1 MFSATM
7 ALVISRPPR
16 LPAGIEAIEPVDLLD
31 AVAFLVFAGIGVLI
45 AARRPEN
52 PIGWMFTAIGFLVLL
67 AGFATE
73 YALYALHTN
82 PDSLPAGAIM
92 AWATTWSWVIGV
104 GLIVL
109 GIRVFPTGRLA
120 TPRWRPLA
128 WFVVADIVVMSLG
141 SAISLWP
148 HRGLQLLTDL
158 EGSTVSVVAEQ
169 IFLIG
174 FSLLLLTLLP
184 AAISMLLRFR
194 RARGDE
200 RQQMKWVAYGTGV
213 LLATT
218 LFTELI
224 VDMTGISPG
233 STAFVLVDTLGIV
246 AVPIATG
253 VAVLKYRLYDI
264 DVIVHQTLVYGALT
278 ALLALVY
285 LAGVVGV
292 GGLVRDVTD
301 SESSDVVVAGSTLAV
316 AALFRPAR
324 TRIQRFI
331 DRRFFRRKYDAART
345 LDDFTATLRDE
356 VDLDEMSSE
365 LLKVVNETMQPTHLS
380 LWLRQPA
387 PR

>member
-1 MFSATM
+1 M
-7 ALVISRPPR
+7 
-16 LPAGIEAIEPVDLLD
+16 
-31 AVAFLVFAGIGVLI
+31 
-45 AARRPEN
+45 
-52 PIGWMFTAIGFLVLL
+52 
-67 AGFATE
+67 
-73 YALYALHTN
+73 
-82 PDSLPAGAIM
+82 
-92 AWATTWSWVIGV
+92 
-104 GLIVL
+104 
-109 GIRVFPTGRLA
+109 
-120 TPRWRPLA
+120 
-128 WFVVADIVVMSLG
+128 
-141 SAISLWP
+141 
-148 HRGLQLLTDL
+148 
-158 EGSTVSVVAEQ
+158 
-169 IFLIG
+169 
-174 FSLLLLTLLP
+174 
-184 AAISMLLRFR
+184 
-194 RARGDE
+194 
-200 RQQMKWVAYGTGV
+200 
-213 LLATT
+213 
-218 LFTELI
+218 
-224 VDMTGISPG
+224 GISPG
-233 STAFVLVDTLGIV
+233 STAFVLVDTLGIM
-246 AVPIATG
+246 AVPIATS

-345 LDDFTATLRDE
+345 LDDFTTTLRDE